1 MGTERTIRTDL
12 DTLSEAWNILDELG
26 LSAALIPGN
35 PVNTDVMALVGK
47 LLKDKKLHQFVTVI
61 SGITIEEAGKLSL
74 ADAAEII
81 IAFFTSM
88 ASELA
93 SLAGIWNVVKNQPS
107 AESETTP
114 TGE

>member
-1 MGTERTIRTDL
+1 MGNERTIRTDL

-35 PVNTDVMALVGK
+35 PVNTDVMVLAGK
-47 LLKDKKLHQFVTVI
+47 LLKDKKLHQFVAVI

-74 ADAAEII
+74 ADAVEII
-81 IAFFTSM
+81 MAFFTSM

-93 SLAGIWNVVKNQPS
+93 SLAAIWTAMKTAS
-107 AESETTP
+107 SSESEITP

>member
-1 MGTERTIRTDL
+1 MKNTINTSI

-35 PVNTDVMALVGK
+35 PVNTDVMVLAGK
-47 LLKDKKLHQFVTVI
+47 LLGEKKLHQFVAVI

-81 IAFFTSM
+81 MAFFTSM

-93 SLAGIWNVVKNQPS
+93 SLAGIWNTVKSQPS
-107 AESETTP
+107 AESAKTP